1 MHTRPTRLAGTGKY
15 SFSQPQV
22 ESSEEFLTFL
32 KADLA
37 FFDGGADHEL
47 SRGLC
52 AIPAT
57 PRSS

>member
-1 MHTRPTRLAGTGKY
+1 MHTRPTRVAGTGKY

-22 ESSEEFLTFL
+22 EASVGFLIFL

-52 AIPAT
+52 AVPAT

>member
-1 MHTRPTRLAGTGKY
+1 MHTRPTRVASTGKY

-22 ESSEEFLTFL
+22 ELSAGFLTFL

-47 SRGLC
+47 SRGLW
-52 AIPAT
+52 AVPAT